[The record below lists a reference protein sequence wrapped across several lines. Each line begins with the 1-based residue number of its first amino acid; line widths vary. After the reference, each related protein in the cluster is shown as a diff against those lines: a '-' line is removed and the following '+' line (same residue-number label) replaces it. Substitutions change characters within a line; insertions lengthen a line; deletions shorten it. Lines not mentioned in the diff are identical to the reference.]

1 MGLMGVRRHLSATLC
16 GHTTSRGRGTVTH
29 QSESAQQTSH
39 WTGLCRMLHTY
50 IAEILFRE
58 ILFPDVG

>member
-29 QSESAQQTSH
+29 QSESAQQTYY
-39 WTGLCRMLHTY
+39 WTGLCRMLHSYFAVLTFH
-50 IAEILFRE
+50 ALQ
-58 ILFPDVG
+58 